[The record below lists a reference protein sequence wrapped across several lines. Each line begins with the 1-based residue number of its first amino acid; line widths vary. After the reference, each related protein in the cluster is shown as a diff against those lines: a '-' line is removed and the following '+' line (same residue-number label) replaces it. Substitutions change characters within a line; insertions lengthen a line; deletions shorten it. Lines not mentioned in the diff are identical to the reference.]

1 MAEIRVLGAAELKQV
16 LLLDDVLAGVQQA
29 YLAKAQGKAETFP
42 LVFHDFSP
50 KAADMDI
57 KSGHLGSEGVFGLK
71 LVSFFE
77 DNIRCGQAPLS
88 ALVALFSAGTGRPL
102 AVLEGSALTGMRTGA
117 AAALGAKYLAREN
130 SRVLLVVGAGHQCV
144 YQVGAMLRA
153 VPSVRRVLL
162 HDAKNPAQAREKAT
176 ALPSALERELGVYA
190 AGVSIEP
197 APDLAAA
204 VGQSDIIVT
213 ATPSY
218 KPLVQAAWV
227 RPGTHFSCVGADLA
241 GKQELDGAILAGAR
255 VYTDDTP
262 QCLAVG
268 EVEMA
273 VKQGFLAPQEI
284 AGELGQVLAGQKPGR
299 TGDGDITVF
308 DTTGIALQDLA
319 AAACALRRAEAMD
332 VGTVV
337 QL

>member
-162 HDAKNPAQAREKAT
+162 HDAKTRPRRAKRPRPCQVRWNGNLAYMRPAFPSSLRQTLRRPWAKAT
-176 ALPSALERELGVYA
+176 SSSRPRRHTSRLCRRRGCARARISAAWGPTLPESRNWTAPFWPGRAYTPMTRPSAL
-190 AGVSIEP
+190 P
-197 APDLAAA
+197 
-204 VGQSDIIVT
+204 
-213 ATPSY
+213 
-218 KPLVQAAWV
+218 
-227 RPGTHFSCVGADLA
+227 
-241 GKQELDGAILAGAR
+241 
-255 VYTDDTP
+255 
-262 QCLAVG
+262 
-268 EVEMA
+268 
-273 VKQGFLAPQEI
+273 
-284 AGELGQVLAGQKPGR
+284 
-299 TGDGDITVF
+299 
-308 DTTGIALQDLA
+308 
-319 AAACALRRAEAMD
+319 
-332 VGTVV
+332 
-337 QL
+337 